1 MKKHYMLSV
10 NITSFFVK
18 SFILSVKFK
27 FENQLESSLND
38 CVTTLIDLELATLVY
53 LQYSP

>member
-1 MKKHYMLSV
+1 MKKLYMLSV

-18 SFILSVKFK
+18 SSILSVKFK

-38 CVTTLIDLELATLVY
+38 CVTALIDLELATLVY